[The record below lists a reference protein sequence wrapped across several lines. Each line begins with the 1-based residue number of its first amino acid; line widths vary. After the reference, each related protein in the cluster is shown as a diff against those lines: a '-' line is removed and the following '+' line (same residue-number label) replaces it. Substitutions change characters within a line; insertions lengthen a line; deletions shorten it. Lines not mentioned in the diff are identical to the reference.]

1 MFASCQSEGESS
13 WPLAQGA
20 PDHTFCTHLPHNP
33 RAMTLLMRCPCIY
46 QMSEDTRGVM
56 IAAKSSRKGPQKAL
70 AAVQSAISRR
80 QVCINPISP
89 ACTPVA
95 LLSPCLC
102 VWLIS
107 HRSRSAGS
115 TRIWP
120 SARIVDADSA
130 VFAGRFG
137 RKWSWHLGCPVDRRS
152 SGFAGASAYWR
163 AQLRLNF
170 PERYGSLGRL
180 VSCRARFSTQCD
192 SWPCL

>member
-70 AAVQSAISRR
+70 AAVQSARSRR

-89 ACTPVA
+89 ACTPEPLFMRLA
-95 LLSPCLC
+95 DQPSFSERRQHENLAKRA
-102 VWLIS
+102 
-107 HRSRSAGS
+107 HR
-115 TRIWP
+115 
-120 SARIVDADSA
+120 
-130 VFAGRFG
+130 GR
-137 RKWSWHLGCPVDRRS
+137 
-152 SGFAGASAYWR
+152 
-163 AQLRLNF
+163 
-170 PERYGSLGRL
+170 
-180 VSCRARFSTQCD
+180 
-192 SWPCL
+192 